1 MLAPLV
7 ILAFLS
13 IVGGWFWKP
22 AIFFGENRF
31 ERVLAPVFESHETSK
46 PYSLNA
52 PLVHAPAGTV
62 SRAGE
67 AQPSPVEANAPEQ
80 SHEAQPAQH
89 GTASSPEASEST
101 EHLLMAASVAAGLL
115 GFLLAWY
122 FYYLHPDKP
131 ERIAE
136 AMGGLYRL
144 VLNKYYVDEA
154 YYATL
159 VDPIVNFSRNFLW
172 RTVDVG
178 IIDGAVNGAGTSAEA
193 ASDSVRRLQS
203 GNIRSYAGWVAIGAC
218 LVLAYMIW
226 TGVGR

>member
-1 MLAPLV
+1 
-7 ILAFLS
+7 
-13 IVGGWFWKP
+13 
-22 AIFFGENRF
+22 
-31 ERVLAPVFESHETSK
+31 
-46 PYSLNA
+46 
-52 PLVHAPAGTV
+52 
-62 SRAGE
+62 
-67 AQPSPVEANAPEQ
+67 
-80 SHEAQPAQH
+80 
-89 GTASSPEASEST
+89 
-101 EHLLMAASVAAGLL
+101 MAASVAAGLL

-136 AMGGLYRL
+136 AMGGIYRT

-159 VDPIVNFSRNFLW
+159 VDPIVNLSRNFLW

-178 IIDGAVNGAGTSAEA
+178 IIDGAVNGAGSSAEA
-193 ASDSVRRLQS
+193 ASGSVRRLQS